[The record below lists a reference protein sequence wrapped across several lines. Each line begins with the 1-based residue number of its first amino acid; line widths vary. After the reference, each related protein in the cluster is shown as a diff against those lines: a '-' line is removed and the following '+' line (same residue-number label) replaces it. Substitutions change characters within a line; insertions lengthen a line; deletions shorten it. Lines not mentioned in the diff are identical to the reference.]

1 MKLAK
6 TSTIKAVIRK
16 EDQVTEK
23 KITTSPALTVT
34 AMTVLEV
41 VCAVRV
47 TTMAALEV
55 KWAVGVAMVVVVAAA
70 VTVTAMTHVI
80 VGVAAVA
87 TL

>member
-23 KITTSPALTVT
+23 KITTSPAVTVT

-41 VCAVRV
+41 VCTVRV
-47 TTMAALEV
+47 TTMAV
-55 KWAVGVAMVVVVAAA
+55 VAVAAA
-70 VTVTAMTHVI
+70 VAVTAMTCVI
-80 VGVAAVA
+80 VGMEAVA
-87 TL
+87 TS